1 MTATAT
7 NPAGLRSAFDAFNQH
22 SSRLEASYRELCK
35 QVEVLT
41 RQLETEQS
49 ARHHELIEKER
60 LGNQLIRTVEALP
73 GAVIVLDGAGTIR
86 ERNSKASDLLS
97 RPLRGLAWS
106 EIVRRECVPGESS
119 GGDLRLHDGRWLS
132 LSRSSLGTEP
142 GEILL
147 LADVT
152 DSRRMAEL
160 LQRAERL
167 SCVGE
172 MTARLAHQ
180 IRTPIASA
188 LLNVARIHGDDVQ
201 EQIAARIRSRLH
213 EVGRMVD
220 DMLQFT
226 AGAERAR
233 EQFTLGEFYAEL
245 AETCEV
251 GLAGCR
257 LEVSLL
263 DDTLTVAGNRDA
275 IKGALINLVENARQ
289 ACDIDGRIELGAE
302 LCSDRVCLTVTDNGH
317 GIPPNV
323 LPRLFDPFFTTR
335 PQGTGLGLAV
345 VQSVAEAHGG
355 EVLVDSSGKG
365 STFALCLPIA
375 EANQ

>member
-1 MTATAT
+1 LTATAT
-7 NPAGLRSAFDAFNQH
+7 NPDGLRSAFDTFNQH

-49 ARHHELIEKER
+49 ARHRELIEKER
-60 LGNQLIRTVEALP
+60 LGNQLMRTVEALP
-73 GAVIVLDGAGTIR
+73 GAVIVLDGAGTVR
-86 ERNSKASDLLS
+86 ERNSKASDLLN
-97 RPLRGLAWS
+97 RPLLGLAWS
-106 EIVRRECVPGESS
+106 DIVRRECVPGESAN
-119 GGDLRLHDGRWLS
+119 GDLRLHDGRWLS
-132 LSRSSLGTEP
+132 LSRSSMGSEP

-201 EQIAARIRSRLH
+201 QGVAARIRSRLQ

-233 EQFTLGEFYAEL
+233 DRFALGDFYSEL

-251 GLAGCR
+251 GLEECR
-257 LEVSLL
+257 LDVSLL
-263 DDTLTVAGNRDA
+263 DETMTVAGNRDA
-275 IKGALINLVENARQ
+275 IKGAMINLVENARQ
-289 ACDIDGRIELGAE
+289 ACGAEGRIELGAE
-302 LCSDRVCLTVTDNGH
+302 AASDRVCLTVTDNGH
-317 GIPPNV
+317 GVPPKV

-365 STFALCLPIA
+365 STFALCLPSC
-375 EANQ
+375 EAIQ

>member
-7 NPAGLRSAFDAFNQH
+7 NPTALRTAFDAFNEQ
-22 SSRLEASYRELCK
+22 SARLELSYRELCN

-41 RQLETEQS
+41 AQLRNEQT
-49 ARHHELIEKER
+49 ARHRELIEKER
-60 LGNQLIRTVEALP
+60 LGNQLLRTVEALP
-73 GAVIVLDGAGTIR
+73 GAVIVLDGEGRIR
-86 ERNSKASDLLS
+86 ERNSKASNLLN
-97 RPLRGLAWS
+97 RPLLGLAWS
-106 EIVRRECVPGESS
+106 DIVRRECVPGESA

-160 LQRAERL
+160 LQRADRL
-167 SCVGE
+167 SCLGE

-180 IRTPIASA
+180 IRTPVASA
-188 LLNVARIHGDDVQ
+188 LLNVARIEGDACQLATADKIRLRLQ
-201 EQIAARIRSRLH
+201 EVS
-213 EVGRMVD
+213 RMVD

-226 AGAERAR
+226 TGAVRSGDRFDIA
-233 EQFTLGEFYAEL
+233 EFYTEL
-245 AETCEV
+245 ADSCEASLAGCKLEV
-251 GLAGCR
+251 GLGDS
-257 LEVSLL
+257 VHS
-263 DDTLTVAGNRDA
+263 VAGNRDA
-275 IKGALINLVENARQ
+275 IKGAMMNLLENARQ
-289 ACDIDGRIELGAE
+289 ACGEEGRIEIGAE
-302 LCSDRVCLTVTDNGH
+302 RCTDRLCLTVADNGH
-317 GIPPNV
+317 GIASCD
-323 LPRLFDPFFTTR
+323 LPKLFDPFFTTR

-365 STFALCLPIA
+365 STFALCLPVDGA
-375 EANQ
+375 SS